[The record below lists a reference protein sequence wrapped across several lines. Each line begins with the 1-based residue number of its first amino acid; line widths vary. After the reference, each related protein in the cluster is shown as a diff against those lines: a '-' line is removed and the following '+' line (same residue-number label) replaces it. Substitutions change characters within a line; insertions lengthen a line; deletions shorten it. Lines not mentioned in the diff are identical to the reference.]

1 MKDELKYSF
10 ENLKNAVKRLD
21 EGVKQTKNQLDQDGV
36 IQRFEFT
43 FELLWKT
50 LKLFLSSEG
59 ILINSP
65 KEALKAAFRF
75 GLFKNESLF
84 LDMLDDRNQT
94 SHIYSEDV
102 SKKIFQRIKKNY
114 LSPIKKLTKELGE
127 RIN

>member
-10 ENLKNAVKRLD
+10 ENFRNAVKRLD
-21 EGVKQTKNQLDQDGV
+21 EGVRQAKNQLDKDGV

-50 LKLFLSSEG
+50 LKLFLSNEG
-59 ILINSP
+59 ILTNSP

-75 GLFKNESLF
+75 GLIENENLF

-102 SKKIFQRIKKNY
+102 SKKIFNRIKKDY
-114 LSPIKKLTKELGE
+114 SAAIKKLLKELNA
-127 RIN
+127 RIV